1 MWIHCYALDLFFLF
15 KVINLLPV
23 YRNILTMIYLY
34 YYMLF
39 WNLININIRASTTLS
54 GLRVNNWRNHCM
66 LLLVLVCL
74 ISKYIA
80 KIQKNKPNSARK
92 INNKGYKK
100 EGLLNGGGGGIYSS
114 INSAGNS
121 KTKNVGSPL
130 KFWMDIVKG

>member
-1 MWIHCYALDLFFLF
+1 
-15 KVINLLPV
+15 
-23 YRNILTMIYLY
+23 
-34 YYMLF
+34 MLF